1 MKKGRKNTMMKSE
14 KIVKNIEKLQEK
26 MLELQIQLED
36 LEKQK
41 RKAENEEII
50 QAVRSIKVQPED
62 LKYVLKAIQNMN
74 VKVIVEKMKKEV
86 IKDEK
91 E

>member
-41 RKAENEEII
+41 IQAENDEIV
-50 QAVRSIKVQPED
+50 QAVRSIKVQPEE
-62 LKYVLKAIQNMN
+62 LKYVLKAIQDMN
-74 VKVIVEKMKKEV
+74 IKAIIEKMKKEV
-86 IKDEK
+86 ISDEK

>member
-1 MKKGRKNTMMKSE
+1 MMKSE
-14 KIVKNIEKLQEK
+14 KIAKNIEKLKEK

-41 RKAENEEII
+41 IQAENDEIV
-50 QAVRSIKVQPED
+50 QTVRSIKVQPEE
-62 LKYVLKAIQNMN
+62 LKYVLKAIQDMN
-74 VKVIVEKMKKEV
+74 IKAIIEKMKKEV
-86 IKDEK
+86 ISDEK

>member
-1 MKKGRKNTMMKSE
+1 MIKSE
-14 KIVKNIEKLQEK
+14 KIAKNIEKLKEK

-41 RKAENEEII
+41 TQAENDEIV
-50 QAVRSIKVQPED
+50 QAVRSIKVQPEE

-74 VKVIVEKMKKEV
+74 VKAIIEKMKKEV
-86 IKDEK
+86 ISDEK

>member
-1 MKKGRKNTMMKSE
+1 MMKSE
-14 KIVKNIEKLQEK
+14 KLKKSIEKLKEK

-41 RKAENEEII
+41 IQAENDEIV

-62 LKYVLKAIQNMN
+62 LKYVLKAIQDMN
-74 VKVIVEKMKKEV
+74 IKAIIEKMKKEV
-86 IKDEK
+86 ISDEK

>member
-1 MKKGRKNTMMKSE
+1 MKSE
-14 KIVKNIEKLQEK
+14 KLKKNIEKLKEK

-41 RKAENEEII
+41 TQAENDEIV
-50 QAVRSIKVQPED
+50 QAVRSIKVQPEE
-62 LKYVLKAIQNMN
+62 LKYVLKAIQDMN
-74 VKVIVEKMKKEV
+74 IKAIIEKMKKEV
-86 IKDEK
+86 ISDEK

>member
-1 MKKGRKNTMMKSE
+1 MMKSE
-14 KIVKNIEKLQEK
+14 KIAKNIEKLKEK

-41 RKAENEEII
+41 TQAENDEIV
-50 QAVRSIKVQPED
+50 QAVRSIKVQPEE
-62 LKYVLKAIQNMN
+62 LKYVLKAIQDMN
-74 VKVIVEKMKKEV
+74 IKAIIEKMKKEV
-86 IKDEK
+86 ISDEK

>member
-1 MKKGRKNTMMKSE
+1 MMKSE
-14 KIVKNIEKLQEK
+14 KIAKNIEKLKEK

-41 RKAENEEII
+41 TQAENEEIV
-50 QAVRSIKVQPED
+50 QAVRSIKVQPEE
-62 LKYVLKAIQNMN
+62 LKYVLKAIQDMN
-74 VKVIVEKMKKEV
+74 VKAMIEKMKKEV
-86 IKDEK
+86 ISDEK

>member
-41 RKAENEEII
+41 TQAENEEII
-50 QAVRSIKVQPED
+50 QAVRSIKV
-62 LKYVLKAIQNMN
+62 
-74 VKVIVEKMKKEV
+74 
-86 IKDEK
+86 
-91 E
+91 

>member
-1 MKKGRKNTMMKSE
+1 MMKSE
-14 KIVKNIEKLQEK
+14 KIAKNIEKLKEK

-41 RKAENEEII
+41 IQAENDEIV
-50 QAVRSIKVQPED
+50 QAVRSIKVQPEE
-62 LKYVLKAIQNMN
+62 LKYVLKAIQDMN
-74 VKVIVEKMKKEV
+74 VKAIIEKMKKEV
-86 IKDEK
+86 ISDEK

>member
-1 MKKGRKNTMMKSE
+1 MKSE
-14 KIVKNIEKLQEK
+14 KLKKSIEKLKEK

-41 RKAENEEII
+41 IQAENDEIV
-50 QAVRSIKVQPED
+50 QAVRSIKVQPEE
-62 LKYVLKAIQNMN
+62 LKYVLKAIQDMN
-74 VKVIVEKMKKEV
+74 IKAIIEKMKKEF
-86 IKDEK
+86 ISDEK